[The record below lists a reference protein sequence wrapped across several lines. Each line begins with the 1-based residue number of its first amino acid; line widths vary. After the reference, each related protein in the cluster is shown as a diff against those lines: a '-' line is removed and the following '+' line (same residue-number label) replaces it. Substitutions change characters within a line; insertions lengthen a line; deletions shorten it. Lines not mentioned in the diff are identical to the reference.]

1 MAMDDV
7 FGKIN
12 HEYYQLT
19 SAEKKIADYMML
31 YQQDCQYLSISR
43 LADRAGVAEATVSRY
58 CRRLGYRSYSDF
70 KLAMAGSA
78 AGHVPSNPLG
88 GEVLPEDSVMVMCEK
103 LCTNNVE
110 AVTQTFSLVKP
121 ELITAAA
128 DILTKAGKVLC
139 MGQGG
144 SMILAREAAHL
155 FSTAL
160 PNFFAVEDSHIQVI
174 RAASLRENDA
184 VLYFSYSG
192 STKDMADTLEI
203 VRSRGG
209 SSILITRFPNSQ
221 GAQLSDIVLE
231 CGSHENP
238 LQLGS
243 VAARMAQLYL
253 VDVLFSE
260 VCRRDLDGCRARR
273 KQVAD
278 VLTSKHM

>member
-1 MAMDDV
+1 MAKDDI

-31 YQQDCQYLSISR
+31 YQQDCQYLSISQ
-43 LADRAGVAEATVSRY
+43 LADKAGVAEATVSRY
-58 CRRLGYRSYSDF
+58 CRRLGYQSYSAF

-78 AGHVPSNPLG
+78 AGRAPSNPLG

-110 AVTQTFSLVKP
+110 AVTQTFSLVRP

-160 PNFFAVEDSHIQVI
+160 PNFFAVEDSHIQAI
-174 RAASLRENDA
+174 RAASLCENDA

-192 STKDMADTLEI
+192 STKDMAETLEI

-221 GAQLSDIVLE
+221 GARLSDIVLE

-260 VCRRDLDGCRARR
+260 VCRRDMDGCRARR